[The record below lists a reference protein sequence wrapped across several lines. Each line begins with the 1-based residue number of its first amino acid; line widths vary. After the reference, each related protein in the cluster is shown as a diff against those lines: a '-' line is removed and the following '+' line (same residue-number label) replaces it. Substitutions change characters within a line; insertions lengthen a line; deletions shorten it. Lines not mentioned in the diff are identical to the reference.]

1 MLEENPRDDDGDRD
15 VTSSSETCCRTAAL
29 LLSIACAGCSQ
40 HTPNTYQ
47 GYVEGEFVYLAS
59 SQAGQL
65 TQLEVLRGQIVQ
77 AAAPI
82 FALEAENETAA
93 VRQAR
98 EQLLAAQSQLA
109 DIKTGKRPQEVDVT
123 QAQLLQAQADAAR
136 AAAQYERD
144 ERQYRIG
151 GIAQVQR
158 DDSRA
163 LAQSSAA
170 KVRELSS
177 QLAVTRL
184 PNRAEQ
190 IKAQAAQVQ
199 AAQAALAQAQWK
211 LDQKS
216 VRAPH
221 AGLVFDTMYRSGE
234 WVPAGSPVV
243 RMLPPE
249 NVKVRFFV
257 PETVVGSLSTG
268 RAVRIHCDG
277 CAAEVP
283 AALSF
288 VSAQSEYTPPVIYS
302 NENRAKLVF
311 LVEARPQAAD
321 APKLHPGQPVE
332 VILQ

>member
-1 MLEENPRDDDGDRD
+1 M
-15 VTSSSETCCRTAAL
+15 TASSQTRWRIAAL
-29 LLSIACAGCSQ
+29 VIGLTIGIACAGCSQ
-40 HTPNTYQ
+40 PAPNTWQ

-65 TQLEVLRGQIVQ
+65 TQLLVSRGQIVQ
-77 AAAPI
+77 AAVPM

-93 VRQAR
+93 VKQAR
-98 EQLLAAQSQLA
+98 EQLLVAQSQLA
-109 DIKTGKRPQEVDVT
+109 DIKAGKRPEEIAVT
-123 QAQLLQAQADAAR
+123 QAQLQQAEADATR
-136 AAAQYERD
+136 AARQYARD
-144 ERQYRIG
+144 EEQYRIG
-151 GIAQVQR
+151 GIAQAQL

-163 LAQSSAA
+163 AAQSSAA
-170 KVRELSS
+170 KVREIRS
-177 QLAVTRL
+177 QLTVARL

-190 IKAQAAQVQ
+190 INSQIAQIRAAE
-199 AAQAALAQAQWK
+199 AALAQTQWK

-257 PETVVGSLSTG
+257 PEAVVGSLAPG
-268 RAVRIHCDG
+268 RAVRIRCDG
-277 CAAEVP
+277 CAADVP
-283 AALSF
+283 AVLSF

-321 APKLHPGQPVE
+321 AQKLHPGQPVE
-332 VILQ
+332 VALQ